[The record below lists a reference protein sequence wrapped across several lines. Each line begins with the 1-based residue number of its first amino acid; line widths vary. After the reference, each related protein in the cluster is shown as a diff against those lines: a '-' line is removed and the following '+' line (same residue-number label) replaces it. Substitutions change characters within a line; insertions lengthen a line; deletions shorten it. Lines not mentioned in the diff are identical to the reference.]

1 MYCVHQVFGM
11 SSVAESSYQICLEG
25 NIGAG
30 KSTLLEYFST
40 QPGVD
45 VLPETLQLWR
55 NLPLPGT
62 SEKHNLLESFY
73 QDPSKHTFAFQSYV
87 MLTKVAQHLAPSPKP
102 VKLLERGLHS
112 MFNIFSQ
119 ALQIEGHFPL
129 LEFAVHSQWHE
140 HFYTQHPEMMPDLIL
155 WLRTSPVVNYERVQL
170 RARAEEKAISLEYLT
185 LLSDLHEKWLSA
197 SPFAERTVVINGD
210 GSKADVLQACKAAME
225 SAIPAKIKALMAAP
239 KDN

>member
-1 MYCVHQVFGM
+1 M
-11 SSVAESSYQICLEG
+11 SSIGDSSYQICLEG

-62 SEKHNLLESFY
+62 QEKHNLLESFY
-73 QDPSKHTFAFQSYV
+73 QDPSKHTFSFQSYV

-112 MFNIFSQ
+112 MYHIFSK
-119 ALQIEGHFPL
+119 ALEREGHFPM
-129 LEFAVHSQWHE
+129 LEFAVHTQWHE
-140 HFYTQHPEMMPDLIL
+140 HFQTQHSETMPDLII
-155 WLRTSPVVNYERVQL
+155 WLKTSPIVNYERVQR
-170 RARAEEKAISLEYLT
+170 RARAEEMAISLDYLT
-185 LLSDLHEKWLSA
+185 LLSDLHEKWLSS
-197 SPFAERTVVINGD
+197 SPFADRTIVIDGD
-210 GSKADVLQACKAAME
+210 GTKADVLQAFQAAME
-225 SAIPAKIKALMAAP
+225 SALPDEIKARLAAFP
-239 KDN
+239 GN